1 MKTGSRI
8 LLLAVLSA
16 AAACR
21 KAPPPPARPAPAS
34 PAAVAVRSEPAE
46 RHPLKGVIRQV
57 DASRSEI
64 TVEHEEVP
72 GYMAAMTMSFPV
84 RDDPQVMG
92 LLRPGDRIEAT
103 LAVGKDHYWLE
114 KILTRGFVPTPVAVA
129 SAASAATPLP
139 HRSIGPGD
147 PVPDFSLTDQ
157 TGHTVQLSKLR
168 GQSVALTFIYTR
180 CPVATACPMTT
191 AKFSQLDALLRG
203 KGIGRLLTITVD
215 PEHDTPQV
223 LAEYAKHV
231 GADPKRWSF
240 LTGPPQDVAR
250 VGADLGVI
258 YYPDRGQIVHSLAAA
273 VIDPDGKLSTI
284 YYGEAWQAEH
294 LFRDMTRTVQTH
306 EESGSE
312 KARKG

>member
-1 MKTGSRI
+1 VRNGSKIVLLI
-8 LLLAVLSA
+8 LFSA

-21 KAPPPPARPAPAS
+21 KAPAPAPARPAARNPAT
-34 PAAVAVRSEPAE
+34 VAVRSEPAE
-46 RHPLKGVIRQV
+46 RHPLKGIIRQV

-84 RDDPQVMG
+84 RDDPQVIG

-103 LAVGKDHYWLE
+103 LAVGKEHYWLE
-114 KILTRGFVPTPVAVA
+114 KILTRGFVPTPVSVA
-129 SAASAATPLP
+129 GAAMPPAHHA
-139 HRSIGPGD
+139 IGPGD

-157 TGHTVQLSKLR
+157 TGRRVQLSKLR

-180 CPVATACPMTT
+180 CPIATACPMTT

-294 LFRDMTRTVQTH
+294 LFRDM
-306 EESGSE
+306 E

>member
-1 MKTGSRI
+1 VRTGSRFI
-8 LLLAVLSA
+8 LWILFSA
-16 AAACR
+16 AACH
-21 KAPPPPARPAPAS
+21 KAPAPA
-34 PAAVAVRSEPAE
+34 PARAATQNPATAAFRSEPAE
-46 RHPLKGVIRQV
+46 RHPLKGIIRQV

-103 LAVGKDHYWLE
+103 LAVGKEHYWLE
-114 KILTRGFVPTPVAVA
+114 KILTRGFVPTPVSVA
-129 SAASAATPLP
+129 GAATPPP
-139 HRSIGPGD
+139 HHAIGPGD
-147 PVPDFSLTDQ
+147 LVPDFSLTDQ
-157 TGHTVQLSKLR
+157 TGHTVQLSKFR

-203 KGIGRLLTITVD
+203 KGIGHLLTITVD

-223 LAEYAKHV
+223 LAEYAKHA

-240 LTGPPQDVAR
+240 LTGPPQEVAR

-258 YYPDRGQIVHSLAAA
+258 YYPDRGQIVHSLAAG

-294 LFRDMTRTVQTH
+294 LFRDMTRTLH
-306 EESGSE
+306 E
-312 KARKG
+312 